1 MIKLLKIDNL
11 VKDIKIPKTAVG
23 YEDELYKVVMGAV
36 LEAMPLIE
44 GSNIYQRANDLVSSG
59 IKSWYQRKMHSII
72 QKAQKADKGNGN
84 STATT
89 ATELEKLIVKAQR
102 AKEALKED
110 EGLKILYSW
119 VLHSDN
125 IHHPYASLLENQAE
139 YLNLTEQLS
148 RCKKSKT
155 PFRRRLCTARDV

>member
-72 QKAQKADKGNGN
+72 QKTQKADKGNGN

-148 RCKKSKT
+148 GCKEVKFSPTEMIRKA
-155 PFRRRLCTARDV
+155 RRR